1 VVSPDFGGEQVEKM
15 IVEWLVKQLLL
26 GNKAATI
33 GLAEN
38 SDDGLMA

>member
-1 VVSPDFGGEQVEKM
+1 LGANKSEKM
-15 IVEWLVKQLLL
+15 IGEWLASEAATF